1 MSDKKD
7 IIFSW
12 SSGKDSAYA
21 LYQILRSDQYRV
33 RALLT
38 TFNQKYDR
46 VSMHGVRR
54 DLVRRQADS
63 LGIFLEEVFIPDN
76 CSGDKYSEIMSS
88 VLKKYKNQAV
98 DTVAFGD
105 LFLDDVKVY
114 REKQLSRL
122 SMKAVFPLWN
132 RNTSELITDFLKDG
146 FKAVLTCVDTEQLSA
161 EFCGRELNAAL
172 IKSFPE
178 TADPC
183 GEKGEFHSFIFDG
196 PIFKEPISY
205 FCGEKT
211 LRDKRFLFTDL
222 VFAGEVKP
230 SLTDH

>member
-1 MSDKKD
+1 MGDKRD

-21 LYQILRSDQYRV
+21 LYQIIKSKEYRV

-38 TFNQKYDR
+38 TFNEKYDR

-54 DLVRRQADS
+54 DLVCRQAAS

-76 CSGDKYSEIMSS
+76 CSGDEYGDIMAA

-105 LFLDDVKVY
+105 LFLDDVRAY

-122 SMKAVFPLWN
+122 SMKAIFPLWE
-132 RNTSELITDFLKDG
+132 RNTSELIADFFKDG
-146 FKAVLTCVDTEQLSA
+146 FRAVLTCVDTDQLSA
-161 EFCGRELNAAL
+161 EFCGRELNSAM

-178 TADPC
+178 TVDPC

-196 PIFKEPISY
+196 PIFKGPIDYS
-205 FCGEKT
+205 CGEKT

-222 VFAGEVKP
+222 VSARQFKP
-230 SLTDH
+230 SLTDS